1 MSEPFVP
8 KDHGDSECEAAKL
21 AQLRARIDAADAAYQ
36 QGQFRKS
43 LGADA
48 MKADIISR
56 GTARLRRKDWS

>member
-8 KDHGDSECEAAKL
+8 GDDVDGLSQAVRL

-43 LGADA
+43 PEADA
-48 MKADIISR
+48 VKADIISR
-56 GTARLRRKDWS
+56 GTARLRRKD